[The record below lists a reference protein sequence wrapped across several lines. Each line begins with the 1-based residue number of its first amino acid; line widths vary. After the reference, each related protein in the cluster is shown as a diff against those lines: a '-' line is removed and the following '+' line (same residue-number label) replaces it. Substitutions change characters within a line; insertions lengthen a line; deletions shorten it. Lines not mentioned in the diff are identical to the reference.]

1 MFVALLLET
10 SKRLDLNTYL
20 NLLKNSGEWTRLT
33 LPYNHSRRDYGFAGY
48 GLKSEPETY
57 MNIWTGQTKFNSSTI
72 SYSHLN
78 KKSGSPTIP
87 RRSINRNILRYISIC
102 IIFSATS
109 ITIIACANS

>member
-48 GLKSEPETY
+48 GLKSKPETY
-57 MNIWTGQTKFNSSTI
+57 IDIRTGKTKLCSKPILIQFNQSGRYCSSGTLDPGSSDCSTTI
-72 SYSHLN
+72 
-78 KKSGSPTIP
+78 KVRIAQ
-87 RRSINRNILRYISIC
+87 
-102 IIFSATS
+102 IIRD
-109 ITIIACANS
+109 